1 MKLFRYILAICI
13 FANLSL
19 AQNTV
24 TVRNTGVLYGPGTNI
39 FRANTNL
46 LTEAIGGLVGPT
58 GPQGPEGPQG
68 EKGDKGDQ
76 GDVGPQGAQG
86 PKGDTGDTGPQGPVG
101 PTGPSGSVNG
111 TIGKLPKFVSATAV
125 TNSTTLSESGNTVT
139 LAGNLT
145 VSTNVVIGESI
156 SVTNALTA
164 FNVVG
169 NLTAT
174 KGDLPSTVRANG
186 GTRGGIVFGST
197 SGSRAET
204 TLTGQA
210 LGTSDFSVVTAFR
223 TATVVPTAIQYIVAL
238 REDANNH
245 IELTYRT
252 DGSLQLACTKAGV
265 SVLTSFHATFL
276 STYSGQ
282 AIAVGFTRSG
292 TTITGVIN
300 GSQVVSASN
309 ASADI
314 SFTAA
319 AQYSIGGY
327 VALAPYTS
335 RIYWAPIYNRL
346 LTTAEIAE
354 AGLYGISAAD
364 EWGSQT
370 PVYTSDF
377 SAGADGW
384 NGFRS
389 TVTGNVDGIGSPPTD
404 NVLRIVCDS
413 TASNTHGASKSISG
427 LIVGKRYRLSGK
439 AFISNSQTLV
449 QGISISDP
457 NNGVSYGV
465 ILQSTSWTSFSIE
478 FVVSSSSS
486 LAIYLR
492 NNTSGISFSGNGT
505 DEAYVTDLLLTP
517 IGCITDATL
526 DQGAGSTI
534 YGRSSNA
541 LNYTLSGAYTH
552 VIPSKYL
559 VAANSLVLG
568 TANDTILT
576 RSAANTFAIRN
587 STTAQT
593 LLLNG
598 TYTDSSNYR
607 NLSLTQTTG
616 GAASIESTGLGT
628 GASGNTLLL
637 KSDGSTFLTGTTTNT
652 VLGGNLTV
660 GGAAFRVLS
669 NTATWDPPSINAGA
683 STTTTIAVTNST
695 LGSPCTAGLTTLTT
709 QGLIL
714 SANVSAAG
722 ALTVVLFNPTA
733 SPVDVT
739 SGTLKVN
746 CFVQ

>member
-1 MKLFRYILAICI
+1 MKLFRYILAICV

-39 FRANTNL
+39 FRSNTNL

-76 GDVGPQGAQG
+76 GDVGPQGPQGIQGIQGIQGDKGDKGDKGDQGDQGAQG

-197 SGSRAET
+197 LGSRAEA

-210 LGTSDFSVVTAFR
+210 LGTGDYTIIETFRVPAVNPSAQQYLFSLYESASNWIYCYINTA
-223 TATVVPTAIQYIVAL
+223 
-238 REDANNH
+238 
-245 IELTYRT
+245 
-252 DGSLQLACTKAGV
+252 GSISISVRKAGV
-265 SVLTSFHATFL
+265 DTFPAAFSFNAVSLYGGQTI
-276 STYSGQ
+276 TYS
-282 AIAVGFTRSG
+282 ISRTG
-292 TTITGVIN
+292 TTLSATVN
-300 GSQVVSASN
+300 GISQ
-309 ASADI
+309 ASATVSGSDV

-319 AQYSIGGY
+319 AKYNVGNIEPSST
-327 VALAPYTS
+327 PYQS
-335 RIYWAPIYNRL
+335 RIYWAPLYNRL
-346 LTTAEIAE
+346 LTTAEIKE
-354 AGLYGISAAD
+354 AGEGGISSAD
-364 EWGSQT
+364 EWGSQAD
-370 PVYTSDF
+370 VI
-377 SAGADGW
+377 AGPLTLA
-384 NGFRS
+384 
-389 TVTGNVDGIGSPPTD
+389 
-404 NVLRIVCDS
+404 
-413 TASNTHGASKSISG
+413 
-427 LIVGKRYRLSGK
+427 KRYRIKTYVAGDSFTNVG
-439 AFISNSQTLV
+439 AASNATGVEFTST
-449 QGISISDP
+449 GTTP
-457 NNGVSYGV
+457 TTWTNGSV
-465 ILQSTSWTSFSIE
+465 
-478 FVVSSSSS
+478 
-486 LAIYLR
+486 
-492 NNTSGISFSGNGT
+492 
-505 DEAYVTDLLLTP
+505 LTQ
-517 IGCITDATL
+517 IGCITDAAL
-526 DQGAGSTI
+526 NQGAGSTI
-534 YGRSSNA
+534 YGRSSNT

-559 VAANSLVLG
+559 VAENSLVLG

-628 GASGNTLLL
+628 GATGNTLLL
-637 KSDGSTFLTGTTTNT
+637 KSDSSTFLTGTTTNT

-669 NTATWDPPSINAGA
+669 NTTTWDPPSINAGA

-722 ALTVVLFNPTA
+722 TLTVVLFNPTA